1 MLKKSTSTKIFFFW
15 KGRHPTPTHPFLL
28 LNHCFS
34 DFFGHASWFQNNIL
48 KLVSLKSLILGII
61 YWLSI
66 MIDEDVTLTT
76 YSTLSFPHF
85 PSMVAPDFWLNEI
98 SSQFLYS

>member
-66 MIDEDVTLTT
+66 MIDEDVTL
-76 YSTLSFPHF
+76 LLLIPHF
-85 PSMVAPDFWLNEI
+85 PSLISPVWLHLT
-98 SSQFLYS
+98 SG